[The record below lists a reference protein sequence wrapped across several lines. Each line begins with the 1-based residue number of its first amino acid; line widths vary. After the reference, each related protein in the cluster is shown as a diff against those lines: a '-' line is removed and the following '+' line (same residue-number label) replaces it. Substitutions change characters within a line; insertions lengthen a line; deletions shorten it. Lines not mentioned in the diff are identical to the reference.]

1 MNIRFTIAY
10 SLISVVIGYVV
21 FFAVSEIPMV
31 EYFAFA
37 LSGLLV
43 HTGLAVTVRNE
54 PMCSILRG
62 AVMLVMIV
70 TGYTFWGWPLLWG
83 SIAMSGTGLVLATV
97 YGLLYWVTERRALS

>member
-10 SLISVVIGYVV
+10 SLVSVVLGYCV
-21 FFAVSEIPMV
+21 FFAVSEIPMA

-37 LSGLLV
+37 FSGLLV
-43 HTGLAVTVRNE
+43 HTGLAITVRSE

-70 TGYTFWGWPLLWG
+70 IGYALWGWPLLWG
-83 SIAMSGTGLVLATV
+83 GMAMSGTGLVLAAV
-97 YGLLYWVTERRALS
+97 YGLLCWATERYAQF